1 MKIARSSL
9 GAPTA
14 LVTRPEGP
22 PSRFL
27 FEFARNLAR
36 PWRAIFQPD
45 TATRTLEVSSQT
57 RQIPWQTCSTPCRMM
72 SALEVRAEIL
82 PTSEDRAASGSHT
95 EEFADMGTCKNA
107 NENKSTSP
115 RVAEC
120 WTQESPPTSHNDP
133 AVQRGPLRILRL
145 AQVLDVTG
153 LGKTKIY
160 ELQSEGSFPMRIQ
173 ITDHSVGWVEA
184 EVQAWLAQ
192 RIAASALRRGSPQK
206 KTGGTNPRVHETP
219 Y

>member
-1 MKIARSSL
+1 
-9 GAPTA
+9 
-14 LVTRPEGP
+14 
-22 PSRFL
+22 
-27 FEFARNLAR
+27 
-36 PWRAIFQPD
+36 
-45 TATRTLEVSSQT
+45 
-57 RQIPWQTCSTPCRMM
+57 
-72 SALEVRAEIL
+72 
-82 PTSEDRAASGSHT
+82 
-95 EEFADMGTCKNA
+95 MGTCKNA
-107 NENKSTSP
+107 SENKSTSP
-115 RVAEC
+115 RIAEC
-120 WTQESPPTSHNDP
+120 WTQQSPPTSHNDP

-206 KTGGTNPRVHETP
+206 KIGGTNLRVHGGP
-219 Y
+219 D